1 MTTEL
6 VSQLDRRGVE
16 RDISRQELQLT
27 YCLGGRLIAL
37 SGPENAQV
45 TGQLNASRVAVI
57 EHEWQR
63 HVARVWHALRDR
75 ANYPDVLHG
84 LVPVHVDCPC
94 SVAQQLLAIAHH
106 LGTVSSQPV
115 SARRQ

>member
-16 RDISRQELQLT
+16 RDISRQELRLT

-63 HVARVWHALRDR
+63 HVARVWHAF
-75 ANYPDVLHG
+75 V
-84 LVPVHVDCPC
+84 
-94 SVAQQLLAIAHH
+94 VAAYRVRGQ
-106 LGTVSSQPV
+106 TSY
-115 SARRQ
+115 RYEW